1 MDLSEQIKQNPMS
14 WKDWAT
20 VIGVV
25 LTLSGVILQGGKI
38 LANQE
43 TQTKALNTLIGKVEA
58 VNQDITRL
66 NVELSRVQ
74 GKDTLHDEQLRVLA
88 NEIEYIKRRG
98 R

>member
-58 VNQDITRL
+58 VNQDVTRL
-66 NVELSRVQ
+66 SIELSKVQ
-74 GKDTLHDEQLRVLA
+74 GRDELHDAQL
-88 NEIEYIKRRG
+88 EILSKEVDYLKRRG